1 MEYHEITLRV
11 PVQNGEEP
19 PAEWD
24 WRALLDTADPVYV
37 VEGDRYSNEDL
48 AERLLNNVGQE
59 VEIVTYSQPGGE
71 ILNIALENIET
82 STVIL
87 DFDL

>member
-11 PVQNGEEP
+11 PVQKYEAP

-24 WRALLDTADPVYV
+24 WNALIDTADPVYV